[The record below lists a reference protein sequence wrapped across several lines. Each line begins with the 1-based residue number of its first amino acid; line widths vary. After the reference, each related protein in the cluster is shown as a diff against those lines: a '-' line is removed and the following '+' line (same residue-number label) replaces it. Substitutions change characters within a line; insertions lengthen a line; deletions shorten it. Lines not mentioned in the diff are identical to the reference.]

1 MARAVPVPLNRVQR
15 PHLMPAQEALQIQ
28 YRPQPPCRYCA
39 KELGIHTQPGTVWL
53 MEVPRNHD
61 GLEFY
66 CSNCG
71 HYVFVPLAS

>member
-1 MARAVPVPLNRVQR
+1 MARASVTPINRVQR
-15 PHLMPAQEALQIQ
+15 PHLTTAQEALQTQ
-28 YRPQPPCRYCA
+28 YRPKQPCRYCA
-39 KELGIHTQPGTVWL
+39 KELGTQTQAGTEWL
-53 MEVPRNHD
+53 MEVPGNHD